1 MRIKT
6 TVLICGSVLGG
17 LLFLNYAGA
26 QSDPSAAPIVGKTT
40 LGVTVAQAD
49 LIATGWRASKV
60 LHADVRNDKGDRIG
74 KIDDIVVDTDGTLS
88 VAIIDVGGF
97 LGLGGHRV
105 AIPVSQLVFS
115 QTRPQILLPGAT
127 KDALK
132 ALPEF
137 KYSG

>member
-6 TVLICGSVLGG
+6 TALILWSVLGG
-17 LLFLNYAGA
+17 LLFLKHAGA
-26 QSDPSAAPIVGKTT
+26 QPDPSAAPIVGKAT
-40 LGVTVAQAD
+40 LGMTVAQTD